1 MSEVPPNDPVDQNPP
16 AGGGDDPKEKGTVA
30 YETHQKL
37 LSEKKRE
44 QAARQEAEAKLKKL
58 EDEKAEREKA
68 ELTSQGKFKEALE
81 KTEGELAKERAEKEA
96 LLGDLRTAQKRRA
109 ILSEIAGVVPER
121 AQSLLP
127 LDEIKI
133 GDDGKPDQASVKAA
147 AQKFEKEYSFAV
159 QKDKAGGGLPPDA
172 PQGGLEKKL
181 TKAEWEKL
189 PVAEMK
195 KRHNEV
201 DWTK

>member
-1 MSEVPPNDPVDQNPP
+1 MSEATPKDPVDQVPP
-16 AGGGDDPKEKGTVA
+16 ASGAEPDPKPGTVA

-37 LSEKKRE
+37 LGEKKKE
-44 QAARQEAEAKLKKL
+44 QAARIEAETKLKAL
-58 EDEKAEREKA
+58 EAEKAEREKK
-68 ELTSQGKFKEALE
+68 ELEAQGKYKEALA
-81 KTEGELAKERAEKEA
+81 KTEEELAKARQEKDA
-96 LLGDLRTAQKRRA
+96 LVGDLRTAQKRRA
-109 ILSEIAGVVPER
+109 ILGEIAGQVPER

-127 LDEIKI
+127 LDEIVI
-133 GDDGKPDQASVKAA
+133 GEDGKPDPASVKAA
-147 AQKFEKEYSFAV
+147 AQKFEKEFSFAV
-159 QKDKAGGGLPPDA
+159 QKDSAGGGLPPDA
-172 PQGGLEKKL
+172 PKGGTEKKL